1 MDCVSPVELAVLVS
15 LYGLTVLVQKW
26 AGGAVTGLRLGLIGD
41 NIARSKSP
49 LLHVE
54 AGRLCGIEV
63 GYERL
68 VPADMGIGFEA
79 VFERCRESG
88 FHGIN
93 ITYPYKEQVVPLVSI
108 DAPGVRRI
116 GACNTVLFAGFRAS
130 GYNTDHSG
138 FLAAYRDAFGR
149 RDPGTVA
156 MAGAG
161 GVGKAIAFALAELGC
176 RRLCLYDPRKGRA
189 MRLAQSIGAG
199 PTGMAVEVCD
209 SIGEAANGAQG
220 LVNCTPLGM
229 AGNPGT
235 AIPAALM
242 DKAHWAFDA
251 VYTPVE
257 TEFLKNARSARLEIM
272 SGYELYFHQGVDA
285 FRLFTGRD
293 VDQAA
298 LREVLRRLETEPA
311 QP

>member
-1 MDCVSPVELAVLVS
+1 
-15 LYGLTVLVQKW
+15 
-26 AGGAVTGLRLGLIGD
+26 VTGVRLGLIGD
-41 NIARSKSP
+41 NIARSRSP

-63 GYERL
+63 SYERL
-68 VPADMGIGFEA
+68 VPADLGLKFEA
-79 VFERCRESG
+79 VFERCRDRG

-93 ITYPYKEQVVPLVSI
+93 ITYPYKEQVVPLVSVDI
-108 DAPGVRRI
+108 PEVSRI
-116 GACNTVLFAGFRAS
+116 GACNTVLFTGPRAI

-138 FLAAYRDAFGR
+138 FLAAYRNAFGW

-176 RRLCLYDPRKGRA
+176 RRLRLHDPRRDRA
-189 MRLAQSIGAG
+189 FALAWSIREGVAA
-199 PTGMAVEVCD
+199 MAVEVCA
-209 SIGEAANGAQG
+209 SIGEAASDADG
-220 LVNCTPLGM
+220 VINCTPLGM
-229 AGNPGT
+229 TGNPGT
-235 AIPAALM
+235 AVPARLM
-242 DKAHWAFDA
+242 AQARWAFDA

-257 TEFLKNARSARLEIM
+257 TQFLTDARAAGLEVM

-285 FRLFTGRD
+285 FRIFTGRE
-293 VDQAA
+293 VPQSA
-298 LREVLRRLETEPA
+298 LRKVLAGLETEPA